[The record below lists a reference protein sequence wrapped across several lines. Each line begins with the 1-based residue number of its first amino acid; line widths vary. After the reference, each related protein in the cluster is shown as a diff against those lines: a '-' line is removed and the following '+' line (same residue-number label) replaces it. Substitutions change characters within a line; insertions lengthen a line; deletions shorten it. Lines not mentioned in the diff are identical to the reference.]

1 MRHLTV
7 RNVPDDLARSL
18 DAERRRRGLSLN
30 QTVIDLLSQATGV
43 TPQAVPDN
51 GLASFAGTWSAAD
64 LQEFEQATRA
74 FRTVDAEM
82 WR

>member
-7 RNVPDDLARSL
+7 RNVPDALARQL
-18 DAERRRRGLSLN
+18 DQERARRGLSLN

-43 TPQAVPDN
+43 SCLATFEN
-51 GLASFAGTWSAAD
+51 GLGRLAGTWSATD
-64 LQEFEQATRA
+64 LRQFEHATRA
-74 FRTVDAEM
+74 FEAVDEEM

>member
-7 RNVPDDLARSL
+7 RNVPEALASL
-18 DAERRRRGLSLN
+18 LDRERKRRGLSLN

-43 TPQAVPDN
+43 ARQAVHDN
-51 GLASFAGTWSAAD
+51 GLGRLAGTWSAHD
-64 LQEFEQATRA
+64 LAEFERVTSA
-74 FRTVDAEM
+74 FETVDAEM

>member
-7 RNVPDDLARSL
+7 RNVPDALARQL
-18 DAERRRRGLSLN
+18 DRERLRRGVSLN

-43 TPQAVPDN
+43 SRQAAFDN
-51 GLASFAGTWSAAD
+51 GLGRLAGTWSAAD
-64 LQEFEQATRA
+64 LRAFDKATRA
-74 FRTVDAEM
+74 FEAVDEEM